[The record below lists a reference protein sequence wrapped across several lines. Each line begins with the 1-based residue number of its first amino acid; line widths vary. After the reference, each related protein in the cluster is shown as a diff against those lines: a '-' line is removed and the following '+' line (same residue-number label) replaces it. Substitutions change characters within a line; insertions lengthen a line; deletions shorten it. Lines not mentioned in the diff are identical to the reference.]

1 MYRHNSPAARF
12 SNRVLLTCA
21 QAGLP
26 QTLDVRPRAAAD
38 QPAVIYLYDE
48 IGLWGVTAQDFTQR
62 LVSVGPGPIEL
73 HINSPGGD
81 VFDGLAIYSALQAH
95 NGPVSVV
102 VDGLAASAASFIALA
117 GDTISMAPNAF
128 LMIHNTWGVVVGNQN
143 DMTETAAVLAKIDAQ
158 LASLYAGKTGQTVP
172 AIADMMNA
180 ETWFTAQEAKEAGFI
195 DSITD
200 ASQNKA
206 QMQLKAGMFTKQPTA
221 QQKPQNTLSVPDI
234 AARRRIVQLAEA
246 EN

>member
-48 IGLWGVTAQDFTQR
+48 IGLWGVTAQDFTQI

-81 VFDGLAIYSALQAH
+81 VFDGLAIYAALQAH

-128 LMIHNTWGVVVGNQN
+128 LMIHNAWGVVVGNQN

-158 LASLYAGKTGQTVP
+158 LASLYAGKTSQTVP
-172 AIADMMNA
+172 AITDMMNA
-180 ETWFTAQEAKEAGFI
+180 ETWFTAQEAKEVGFI

-200 ASQNKA
+200 ATQNKA
-206 QMQLKAGMFTKQPTA
+206 QMQMKAGMFTKQPTA

-234 AARRRIVQLAEA
+234 AARRRIVQLAEV

>member
-1 MYRHNSPAARF
+1 MYRYNAQGARF
-12 SNRVLLTCA
+12 SNRALLAYA
-21 QAGLP
+21 QTGLA

-38 QPAVIYLYDE
+38 QPASIYLYDE
-48 IGLWGVTAQDFTQR
+48 IGLWGVTAKDFTQT
-62 LVSVGPGPIEL
+62 LATAGAGPINL

-128 LMIHNTWGVVVGNQN
+128 LMIHNAWGVVVGNQN

-180 ETWFTAQEAKEAGFI
+180 ETWFTAQEAKDAGFI

-206 QMQLKAGMFTKQPTA
+206 QLTLRAGIFPKQPTA
-221 QQKPQNTLSVPDI
+221 QQKTKNTLSVPDI